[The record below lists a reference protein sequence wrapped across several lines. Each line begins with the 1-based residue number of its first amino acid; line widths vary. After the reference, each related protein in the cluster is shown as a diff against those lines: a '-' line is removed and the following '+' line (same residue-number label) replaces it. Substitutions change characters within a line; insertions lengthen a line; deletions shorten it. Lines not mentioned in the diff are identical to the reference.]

1 MSNQSNHFLNQ
12 AKKAMNSRSYQ
23 KAIDILNQLIKN
35 VPESIEF
42 LMMRGEAYLH
52 LERFESGL
60 IDFAKVVEL
69 DNTNKI
75 ALVNF
80 GVALIRCQRQPDAKD
95 ILEYLLEID
104 PNNFDALINLCNVYQ
119 TLGKSEESLRCAMRA
134 IEIRPNAALAYNN
147 LGTALGDLNHVQE
160 AREAFATTLSIDPNF
175 IPAIIN
181 LAQTEIK
188 LENFAEGARQYER
201 ALQNKHISSSQSEM
215 VKYYLG
221 YSYLSQGELA
231 KGWDYYEY
239 GFSSLLP
246 VAALRSTRKFH
257 QPRWSGLAHTD
268 KSLLI
273 WREQGIGD
281 EIEFSTCLADLK
293 PLGMN
298 IIVECEPRLI
308 SLFQRTYP
316 EFYFRPASVLANGFP
331 VFDDFD
337 FQYPIG
343 SLPKLYRRELS
354 NFNKRSNSLLLDQ
367 GCFQKFEQLLQP
379 YRGKKLIGLCWRS
392 GLLSVQRNDSYTHL
406 TDWEYLLEQPDF
418 VFVNL
423 QYDDCEAELQTLEN
437 RLGIRIIRWS
447 DLDLKND
454 LESVLALIK
463 NLDAVVTVGTAVSS
477 FSGVVGTPTFVLSKP
492 SWMMLG
498 QTDQY
503 PWFDSVK
510 LLLPARG
517 QHIASNIN
525 KVPNLIRH
533 L

>member
-1 MSNQSNHFLNQ
+1 MN
-12 AKKAMNSRSYQ
+12 AKAFQ
-23 KAIDILNQLIKN
+23 KAIDALSQLIKKS
-35 VPESIEF
+35 PQSIEL

-69 DNTNKI
+69 DNTNKV

-80 GVALIRCQRQPDAKD
+80 GVSLIRCNRQPDAKD

-119 TLGKSEESLRCAMRA
+119 ALGKSEESLRCAMSA
-134 IEIRPNAALAYNN
+134 IELRPNAALAYNN

-160 AREAFATTLSIDPNF
+160 AREAFATTLSLDPNF

-188 LENFAEGARQYER
+188 LENFAEGSKQYET
-201 ALQNKHISSSQSEM
+201 ALKNKYITTGQAEM

-221 YSYLSQGELA
+221 YSYLSQGNLS
-231 KGWDYYEY
+231 KGWEYYEY

-246 VAALRSTRKFH
+246 VSALRSTRKFL
-257 QPRWSGLAHTD
+257 QPRWNGTTQVN

-293 PLGMN
+293 QLDMK

-308 SLFQRTYP
+308 SLLQRTYP
-316 EFYFRPASVLANGFP
+316 DFYFRPASVLGNGFP

-343 SLPKLYRRELS
+343 SLPKLYRQELS
-354 NFNKRSNSLLLDQ
+354 NFKSTKNTFVLDSDCVQNFKR
-367 GCFQKFEQLLQP
+367 LLQP
-379 YRGKKLIGLCWRS
+379 YQNKKLVGLCWRS
-392 GLLSVQRNDSYTHL
+392 GLLSIQRNDSYTHL

-418 VFVNL
+418 TFINL
-423 QYDDCEAELQTLEN
+423 QYDECETELLALEKKLSIN
-437 RLGIRIIRWS
+437 IVRWD

-454 LESVLALIK
+454 LENVLALIQ

-477 FSGVVGTPTFVLSKP
+477 FSGIVGTPTFVLSKP

-498 QTDQY
+498 QTEHY
-503 PWFDSVK
+503 PWFDSVR
-510 LLLPARG
+510 LLIPEKGKHL
-517 QHIASNIN
+517 ASSII
-525 KVPNLIRH
+525 KIPDLIRQ